1 MDKKLNPLQMVA
13 RELAEHSDMER
24 DQIEEALMGL
34 LDYLNQRAVEEI
46 NRDEMSQEA
55 MDAAVQ
61 YRVSCEVIAMFGTQ
75 LIAFEDMDDE
85 LPREP
90 PDGESN

>member
-13 RELAEHSDMER
+13 RELSEHSEMDR
-24 DQIEEALMGL
+24 DQIEGALMDL
-34 LDYLNQRAVEEI
+34 LEYLNQRAVEEI
-46 NRDEMSQEA
+46 EDDETSQDA

-61 YRVSCEVIAMFGTQ
+61 YRVACEVIAMFGTQ

-85 LPREP
+85 LPSKNKDET
-90 PDGESN
+90 N